1 VNAPAL
7 RAGDR
12 EQIVPADVGR
22 LPAEW

>member
-1 VNAPAL
+1 VNPQAL
-7 RAGDR
+7 KAGDR